1 MVQQVKHPDEP
12 EADPASPN
20 ELISLTSYAARSAS
34 GDENG
39 ESSEVRVSDT
49 SWDESRPHTLAEL
62 SPIQTLREIEA
73 WIATQEARTRTN
85 NRVLAELRAA
95 RADAET
101 RAHDLASE
109 LESAQRAL
117 HAALC
122 RAEGAERADS
132 SRTIDKLHAELA
144 ERDAAIAHLK
154 AEHEAQC
161 INFEQLAAIRSR
173 EQENSAL
180 RQEEVRA
187 AAETLATEI
196 QALEERHRCSSESV
210 ASLEAQL
217 AESRAERDALEEK
230 LRTERTDRSALATRV
245 AELEALTID
254 LGHALQAQTEATKRA
269 NAATEARERE
279 LAMEHKRSSA
289 LEAQLQ
295 AATRHATDLSEV
307 AQSTETQ
314 LKMHLEQLATSQAR
328 LARLEHEATYQSE
341 WLANLEVEL
350 AHAEVRAE
358 QAEASRRTVE
368 NELGRVRTE
377 LQGETERANVL
388 EAAQRELTLELERV
402 RTELRA
408 ETERANALD
417 ATRQELAL
425 ELERV
430 RTELRA
436 ETERANALDAT
447 QRELALQL
455 GRARTALQGETARA
469 NALDAAHREVALE
482 FALELERMRAALY
495 EREFQVRRLERDA
508 NTSAQELTRIKVD
521 IERGNDTQLAQ
532 MVEFPDDGATLVPL
546 DDMDA
551 PAVPLGRHTTLGR
564 ARECDLCLKDT
575 SVSRRHAVLTIEP
588 NGAFIED
595 LRSVNG
601 VTVNGQRIRHAR
613 VTDGDVIE
621 VGVRRFRFTSPSAGR
636 KTENSESGTTSSAS
650 TT

>member
-417 ATRQELAL
+417 AT
-425 ELERV
+425 
-430 RTELRA
+430 
-436 ETERANALDAT
+436 

-521 IERGNDTQLAQ
+521 IERGNNTQLAQ